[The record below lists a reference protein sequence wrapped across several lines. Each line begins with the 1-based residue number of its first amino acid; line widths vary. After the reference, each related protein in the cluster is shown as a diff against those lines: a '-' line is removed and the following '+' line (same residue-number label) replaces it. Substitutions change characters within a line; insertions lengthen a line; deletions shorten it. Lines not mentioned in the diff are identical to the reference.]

1 MNTDEFLSLF
11 YRLPIKTNT
20 KTAEHVV
27 CRWVGKLNFEGREG
41 GAREP
46 LGKMRRSECTGRGL
60 WKSWASC

>member
-27 CRWVGKLNFEGREG
+27 SLGRQVE
-41 GAREP
+41 
-46 LGKMRRSECTGRGL
+46 L
-60 WKSWASC
+60 